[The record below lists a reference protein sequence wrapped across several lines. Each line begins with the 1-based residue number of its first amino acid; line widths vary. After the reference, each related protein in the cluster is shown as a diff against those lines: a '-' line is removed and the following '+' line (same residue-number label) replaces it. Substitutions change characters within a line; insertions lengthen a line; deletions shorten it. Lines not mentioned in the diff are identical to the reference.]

1 MGDLNYF
8 CERMRY
14 WCNEGNLGYDQSNR
28 WNIVYGGECDCSSL
42 VIHCLRE
49 AGFTCAAT
57 YTGNLSADLCGRG
70 WARVAVDRAPQKG
83 DILLNDANHVAVW
96 LGDCLAQAS
105 IDENGNI
112 AGGAS
117 GDQTGRETHTRSYY
131 DYPWDCYLRYV
142 GGQPQPQPTPGN
154 EIFTYR
160 ALAGGRWYEECQ
172 NLTDPTGDGFAGDLE
187 NPIKAIAIK
196 VNSGSVKYRVHLKG
210 GDWLPWVTG
219 YDIND
224 FNNGYAGDCHTD
236 IDCVQVYWYSSDG
249 NGYAQYAVYT
259 NGWLDWQIDT
269 ETSGGQD
276 GYAGIYGRSITG
288 FKLTVKR

>member
-1 MGDLNYF
+1 
-8 CERMRY
+8 MRY

-28 WNIVYGGECDCSSL
+28 WDIREGGECDCSSL

-49 AGFTCAAT
+49 AGFICAAT

-70 WARVAVDRAPQKG
+70 WKRVANDGNPQKG

-96 LGDCLAQAS
+96 LGDCLAEAS

-112 AGGAS
+112 TGGAS
-117 GDQTGRETHTRSYY
+117 GDQGEETHTRSYY
-131 DYPWDCYLRYV
+131 NYWNCYLRYQ
-142 GGQPQPQPTPGN
+142 GGQPQPTPGN
-154 EIFTYR
+154 EIFTYKV
-160 ALAGGRWYEECQ
+160 LAGGRWYEECQ

-224 FNNGYAGDCHTD
+224 FNNGTLNMRFILMVDL
-236 IDCVQVYWYSSDG
+236 IDKLTQKRQVVKM
-249 NGYAQYAVYT
+249 ATLEYT
-259 NGWLDWQIDT
+259 NSQL
-269 ETSGGQD
+269 QD
-276 GYAGIYGRSITG
+276 LS
-288 FKLTVKR
+288 

>member
-1 MGDLNYF
+1 MGDINKL

-28 WNIVYGGECDCSSL
+28 WDIREGGECDCSSL

-49 AGFTCAAT
+49 AGFDTGSAS
-57 YTGNLSADLCGRG
+57 YTGNMSSNLCARG
-70 WARVAVDRAPQKG
+70 WVRLPVDRNNLQPG

-96 LGDCLAQAS
+96 LGDCLAEAS

-112 AGGAS
+112 TGGAS
-117 GDQTGRETHTRSYY
+117 GDQGEETHTRSYY
-131 DYPWDCYLRYV
+131 NYWNCYLRYT
-142 GGQPQPQPTPGN
+142 GGQPQPQPQPGN

-160 ALAGGRWYEECQ
+160 ALVNGQWYEECQ
-172 NLTDPTGDGFAGDLE
+172 NLTDPTGDGFAGDLK

-196 VNSGSVKYRVHLKG
+196 VNSGSVRYRVHLKNG
-210 GDWLPWVTG
+210 GWLPYVTG

-224 FNNGYAGDCHTD
+224 FNNGYAGDGEHE
-236 IDCVQVYWYSSDG
+236 IDCIQVYWYSSDG

-259 NGWLDWQIDT
+259 NGWLDWQIDE

-288 FKLTVKR
+288 FKLTAKR